1 MLTVLALVACHR
13 GRSISSSE
21 TPANAQIGEDV
32 DAPQWERERAAEF
45 VPIDT
50 RRAVLHGVIRRNT
63 PDRFEELMQVMPDV
77 QTLVMADGPG
87 FRSLCTVATRR
98 DASNGRY
105 ATYVR
110 LSYLREH
117 GRTSMTSI
125 GKPPYGV
132 VVWREFG
139 RTTNVLS

>member
-13 GRSISSSE
+13 GRSISSSA

-63 PDRFEELMQVMPDV
+63 PDRFEELM
-77 QTLVMADGPG
+77 
-87 FRSLCTVATRR
+87 
-98 DASNGRY
+98 DASNRRY

-132 VVWREFG
+132 VVRREFG